1 MDFRLGQLRSF
12 LVLAETLNYAKASR
26 RLYMTQPTLTV
37 QIKSLEESFQVRLF
51 DRSRQGVTIT
61 SAGKELIAVARGVL
75 DQVDR
80 ASERMKQ
87 ADASRP
93 VRICCSQAGQYSVLP
108 ALIRSITEHH
118 PDIRME
124 FQPMVPGER
133 LEALRMHRVDLL
145 MMTLPM
151 HAEDVHFE
159 LLGSEPLIAVLP
171 DREPYSSMSTISVA
185 EFVREPLLTVSEKE
199 CLRCTQ
205 TALSALAQHGVI
217 PARLVEAPID
227 QNSQLAIVAG
237 GKAVTMAGH
246 SSLQL
251 RFPGVIRLPFRE
263 AVQGAQ
269 LGMAWRNEEVSQS
282 LHIVMKEL
290 RRVTAPQ
297 RETMIPIR
305 RTELFPN
312 RISA

>member
-12 LVLAETLNYAKASR
+12 LVLAETLHYARAAR

-61 SAGKELIAVARGVL
+61 SAGKELVAVARGVL
-75 DQVDR
+75 DQIDR
-80 ASERMKQ
+80 ASARMKQ
-87 ADASRP
+87 ADAWCP
-93 VRICCSQAGQYSVLP
+93 VRVCCSQAGQYSVLP
-108 ALIRSITEHH
+108 VLIRSIAERY
-118 PDIRME
+118 PDIQME
-124 FQPMVPGER
+124 FQAMVPGER

-145 MMTLPM
+145 MMTLPV
-151 HAEDVHFE
+151 HAEDVQFE
-159 LLGSEPLIAVLP
+159 FLGSEPLVAVLP
-171 DREPYSSMSTISVA
+171 DREPYSSMSSISVA
-185 EFVREPLLTVSEKE
+185 EFVREPLLTVNQRE

-205 TALSALAQHGVI
+205 TALNALAQHGAA
-217 PARLVEAPID
+217 PDRLVEGPVD
-227 QNSQLAIVAG
+227 HNSQLAIVAG
-237 GKAVTMAGH
+237 GTAVTMAGQ

-263 AVQGAQ
+263 TVQGAQ
-269 LGMAWRNEEVSQS
+269 LGMAWRDEEVSQA
-282 LHIVMKEL
+282 LHVVMKEL

-305 RTELFPN
+305 RAELFPN